1 MMTRFSRKLTI
12 VDGMVLVAATGIG
25 FAFLRMLGSEGFL
38 FRSETVMSGY
48 RHMAQCAN
56 EVAFPFLACWTA
68 AVLGL
73 RLRQPRPRMRRLAR
87 QPGMAACSAAA
98 LTVFVPLLI
107 IVANEMISSVR
118 IIGYG
123 ATISKVLGL
132 PDVPPPAPVY
142 GLASGTASAYGAP
155 SNTPVTAAAGEPPVR
170 FPAAPVSQPWYAF
183 IHSPHDVPHDP
194 FPYWYISNAM
204 HVKIIPRPYAA
215 CAVCGAWLTLFLAGS
230 WRPER
235 SGVDRLGRAVGV
247 GWIVISL
254 GYCAI
259 SFFVP

>member
-142 GLASGTASAYGAP
+142 GLASGTASAYGAQAILRSRRRPVNRRCDFPPRRFHSHGTP
-155 SNTPVTAAAGEPPVR
+155 SSTPLTMSR
-170 FPAAPVSQPWYAF
+170 T
-183 IHSPHDVPHDP
+183 
-194 FPYWYISNAM
+194 
-204 HVKIIPRPYAA
+204 IPSRIGTYPMR
-215 CAVCGAWLTLFLAGS
+215 CM
-230 WRPER
+230 
-235 SGVDRLGRAVGV
+235 
-247 GWIVISL
+247 
-254 GYCAI
+254 
-259 SFFVP
+259 